1 MRLQYYLN
9 CSNGAVTRAL
19 LRRNPVLDLVRIQDL
34 GLSGI
39 TDPDLLEW
47 AAKERRVTL
56 SHDPDLLEWAAKER
70 RVTLS
75 HDVSTLR
82 KFAEDRVRV
91 GLPMPGVFEIGE
103 NVAIRDAIEDL
114 LLIAECSRE
123 GEWEG
128 QVRFLP
134 LR

>member
-1 MRLQYYLN
+1 MIRFVTDEN
-9 CSNGAVTRAL
+9 FNGAVTRAL

-47 AAKERRVTL
+47 AAKERRI
-56 SHDPDLLEWAAKER
+56 
-70 RVTLS
+70 TLS

-91 GLPMPGVFEIGE
+91 GVPMPGVFEVGE

-114 LLIAECSRE
+114 LLIAECSRD

>member
-1 MRLQYYLN
+1 MLRLAADEN
-9 CSNGAVTRAL
+9 FNGAIVRGL
-19 LRRNPVLDLVRIQDL
+19 LRRQAVLALVRIQDA

-39 TDPDLLEW
+39 TDPDLLAW
-47 AAKERRVTL
+47 AAREQRVILT
-56 SHDPDLLEWAAKER
+56 
-70 RVTLS
+70 
-75 HDVSTLR
+75 HDVTTLR
-82 KFAEDRVRV
+82 QFAEDRARAR
-91 GLPMPGVFEIGE
+91 LPMPGVFEVGE
-103 NVAIRDAIEDL
+103 HLSIRAAIEDL